1 VPVVIRPSVTL
12 AEVARHAGVSQSTVS
27 YVLSGKRSISPA
39 TRRRVQ
45 RSIATLG
52 YHPHAGARALASR
65 RSNVIAL
72 MVPLREELYLPV
84 MMDFVVAVVAAA
96 RDVDHDVLLLTSAEG
111 PEGVRRVAR
120 TAMVDGLV
128 VMDVAL
134 HDERIPALLEIDRPA
149 VLIGVPESTAGLTCV
164 DLDFHA
170 AGAAC
175 VEHLAD
181 LGHRS
186 VAMIGL
192 APEVYR
198 RGAGFAERSLAG
210 FEARARQRG
219 LRAAHH
225 AFDAAHDDVAP
236 IVAQLL
242 AADDPPTALVVHNE
256 SAQAPLLGALRAAG
270 RSVPEDVSIV
280 AICPDSLA
288 EQSRP
293 RLSSVHLPAAELGRR
308 AVEMLMRKL
317 DGDPAV
323 GATLLPPILTPRES
337 SAAPARAAA

>member
-1 VPVVIRPSVTL
+1 MLCRVVSTQSVTL
-12 AEVARHAGVSQSTVS
+12 AQVARHAGVSQSTVS

-39 TRRRVQ
+39 TRRRVE
-45 RSIATLG
+45 RSIAALG

-84 MMDFVVAVVAAA
+84 MMQFIVSVVTAA
-96 RDVDHDVLLLTSAEG
+96 RGVDHDVLLLTSAEG

-134 HDERIPALLEIDRPA
+134 RDERIPALLEAGRPA
-149 VLIGVPESTAGLTCV
+149 VLIGVPEHTAGLTCV
-164 DLDFHA
+164 DLDFFA

-175 VEHLAD
+175 VEHLAA

-192 APEVYR
+192 DPEVYR

-210 FEARARQRG
+210 FESRARQHG
-219 LRAAHH
+219 LRASHH
-225 AFDAAHDDVAP
+225 AFDATHDDIAV
-236 IVAQLL
+236 LL
-242 AADDPPTALVVHNE
+242 ARLFERRHPPTGLVVHNE
-256 SAQAPLLGALRAAG
+256 SVHGSLLEALRAAG
-270 RSVPEDVSIV
+270 RRVPDDISIV
-280 AICPDSLA
+280 AICPDALA
-288 EQSRP
+288 EQARP
-293 RLSSVHLPAAELGRR
+293 RLSSVHLPAEELGRR
-308 AVEMLMRKL
+308 AVEMLMHKL
-317 DGDPAV
+317 AGGSAV
-323 GATLLPPILTPRES
+323 GATLLPPALTPRES
-337 SAAPARAAA
+337 SAPAV

>member
-1 VPVVIRPSVTL
+1 MSTPSVTL

-39 TRRRVQ
+39 TRRRVE

-72 MVPLREELYLPV
+72 MVPLREELSLPV
-84 MMDFVVAVVAAA
+84 TMEFIAAVVTAA

-111 PEGVRRVAR
+111 PDGVRRVAR

-128 VMDVAL
+128 VMDVAM
-134 HDERIPALLEIDRPA
+134 HDERIPALLEIGRPA
-149 VLIGVPESTAGLTCV
+149 VLIGVPEHPSGLTCV
-164 DLDFHA
+164 DLDFYA

-198 RGAGFAERSLAG
+198 RGSGFAERSLAG
-210 FEARARQRG
+210 FESRARLRG
-219 LRAAHH
+219 LRASHH
-225 AFDAAHDDVAP
+225 ELDAAHDDVA
-236 IVAQLL
+236 ALL
-242 AADDPPTALVVHNE
+242 ARVLDDRDPPTGLVVHNE
-256 SAQAPLLGALRAAG
+256 LALAALLEALRVTG
-270 RSVPEDVSIV
+270 RRVPEDVSLV
-280 AICPDSLA
+280 AICPDAMA
-288 EQSRP
+288 EQTRP
-293 RLSSVHLPAAELGRR
+293 RLSSVALPAEELGRR
-308 AVEMLMRKL
+308 AVEMLMHKL
-317 DGDPAV
+317 GGHAAV
-323 GATLLPPILTPRES
+323 GATLLPPVLTPRES
-337 SAAPARAAA
+337 SAAV

>member
-1 VPVVIRPSVTL
+1 VAVVSPESVTL

-27 YVLSGKRSISPA
+27 YVLSGKRSISAA
-39 TRRRVQ
+39 TRRRVE

-72 MVPLREELYLPV
+72 MVPLREDLYLPV
-84 MMDFVVAVVAAA
+84 MMEFVVSVVGAA
-96 RDVDHDVLLLTSAEG
+96 READHDVLLLTSAEG

-120 TAMVDGLV
+120 TSMVDGLV

-134 HDERIPALLEIDRPA
+134 HDERIPALLEIGRPA

-164 DLDFHA
+164 DLDFYA

-181 LGHRS
+181 LGHRG

-210 FEARARQRG
+210 FESRARQRG
-219 LRAAHH
+219 LRASHH
-225 AFDAAHDDVAP
+225 AFDAAHDDAGALVAR
-236 IVAQLL
+236 LL
-242 AADDPPTALVVHNE
+242 DADEPPTGIVLHNE
-256 SAQAPLLGALRAAG
+256 SAHPPLLAALRAAG
-270 RSVPEDVSIV
+270 RRVPDDVSLV

-293 RLSSVHLPAAELGRR
+293 RLSSVHLPAEELGRR
-308 AVEMLMRKL
+308 AVAMLMHKL
-317 DGDPAV
+317 DGDAAE
-323 GATLLPPILTPRES
+323 GATLLPPTLTPRES
-337 SAAPARAAA
+337 SAAPR

>member
-1 VPVVIRPSVTL
+1 VPVVSPPSVTL

-27 YVLSGKRSISPA
+27 YVLSGKRSISAA
-39 TRRRVQ
+39 TRRRVE

-84 MMDFVVAVVAAA
+84 MMEFIVSVVTAA
-96 RDVDHDVLLLTSAEG
+96 RGVDHDVLLLTSAEG

-134 HDERIPALLEIDRPA
+134 HDERIPALLEIGRPA

-164 DLDFHA
+164 DLDFYA

-210 FEARARQRG
+210 FESRARSRG
-219 LRAAHH
+219 LQASHH
-225 AFDAAHDDVAP
+225 AFDAAHDDVAT
-236 IVAQLL
+236 LL
-242 AADDPPTALVVHNE
+242 AEVFDGDAPPTGLVVHNE
-256 SAQAPLLGALRAAG
+256 SVHAPLLAALRAAG
-270 RSVPEDVSIV
+270 RRLPEDVSVV

-288 EQSRP
+288 EQTRP
-293 RLSSVHLPAAELGRR
+293 RLSSVHLPAEELGRR
-308 AVEMLMRKL
+308 AVAMLMHKL
-317 DGDPAV
+317 GGDSAV
-323 GATLLPPILTPRES
+323 GAVLLPPTLTVRES
-337 SAAPARAAA
+337 SAAPV

>member
-1 VPVVIRPSVTL
+1 MPVVGSESVTL

-27 YVLSGKRSISPA
+27 YVLSGKRSISAA
-39 TRRRVQ
+39 TRRRVE
-45 RSIATLG
+45 RSIAALG

-84 MMDFVVAVVAAA
+84 MMEFIVSVVGAA
-96 RDVDHDVLLLTSAEG
+96 RGVDHDVLLLTSAEG

-134 HDERIPALLEIDRPA
+134 RDERIPALLEIDRPA
-149 VLIGVPESTAGLTCV
+149 VLIGVPETTAGLTCV
-164 DLDFHA
+164 DLDFFA
-170 AGAAC
+170 AGADC

-181 LGHRS
+181 LGHRR

-210 FEARARQRG
+210 FESRARQRALG
-219 LRAAHH
+219 ASHH
-225 AFDAAHDDVAP
+225 AFDAAHDDVTTL
-236 IVAQLL
+236 VAQLL
-242 AADDPPTALVVHNE
+242 AGDDPPTGLVVHNE
-256 SAQAPLLGALRAAG
+256 SVQAPLLDALRAAG
-270 RSVPEDVSIV
+270 HRVPEDISVV

-288 EQSRP
+288 EQARP
-293 RLSSVHLPAAELGRR
+293 RLSSVHLPAEDLGRR
-308 AVEMLMRKL
+308 AVGMLMHKL
-317 DGDPAV
+317 DGDPLV
-323 GATLLPPILTPRES
+323 GATLLPPVLTRRDS
-337 SAAPARAAA
+337 SARA

>member
-1 VPVVIRPSVTL
+1 MLCRVVSTQSVTL
-12 AEVARHAGVSQSTVS
+12 AQVARHAGVSQSTVS

-39 TRRRVQ
+39 TRRRVE
-45 RSIATLG
+45 RSIAALG

-84 MMDFVVAVVAAA
+84 MMQFIVSVVTAA
-96 RDVDHDVLLLTSAEG
+96 RGVDHDVLLLTSAEG

-134 HDERIPALLEIDRPA
+134 RDERIPALLEAGRPA
-149 VLIGVPESTAGLTCV
+149 VLIGVPEQTAGLTCV
-164 DLDFHA
+164 DLDFFA

-175 VEHLAD
+175 VEHLAA

-192 APEVYR
+192 DPEVYR

-210 FEARARQRG
+210 FESRARQHG
-219 LRAAHH
+219 LRASHH
-225 AFDAAHDDVAP
+225 PFDAAHDDIAGLVTR
-236 IVAQLL
+236 LL
-242 AADDPPTALVVHNE
+242 ARRDPPTGLVVHNE
-256 SAQAPLLGALRAAG
+256 SVHGPLLEALRTAG
-270 RSVPEDVSIV
+270 RRVPEDVSVV
-280 AICPDSLA
+280 AICPDAMA

-293 RLSSVHLPAAELGRR
+293 RLSSVHLPAEELGRR
-308 AVEMLMRKL
+308 AVEMLMHKL
-317 DGDPAV
+317 AGGSAV
-323 GATLLPPILTPRES
+323 GATLLPPALTPRES
-337 SAAPARAAA
+337 SAPAV

>member
-1 VPVVIRPSVTL
+1 MSTPSVTL
-12 AEVARHAGVSQSTVS
+12 AQVARHAGVSQSTVS

-39 TRRRVQ
+39 TRRRVE

-72 MVPLREELYLPV
+72 MVPLREELSLPV
-84 MMDFVVAVVAAA
+84 TMEFIAAVVTAA
-96 RDVDHDVLLLTSAEG
+96 RGVDHDVLLLTSAEG
-111 PEGVRRVAR
+111 PDGVRRVAR

-128 VMDVAL
+128 VMDVAMR
-134 HDERIPALLEIDRPA
+134 DERIPALLEIGRPA
-149 VLIGVPESTAGLTCV
+149 VLIGVPEHTAGLTCV

-192 APEVYR
+192 DPEVYR
-198 RGAGFAERSLAG
+198 RGSGFAERSLAG

-219 LRAAHH
+219 LRASHH
-225 AFDAAHDDVAP
+225 ALDAAHDDVGA
-236 IVAQLL
+236 LL
-242 AADDPPTALVVHNE
+242 ARVLGGHEPPTGLVVHNE
-256 SAQAPLLGALRAAG
+256 SALAALLDGLRAAG
-270 RSVPEDVSIV
+270 RRLPDDVSLV
-280 AICPDSLA
+280 AICPDAMA
-288 EQSRP
+288 EQMRP
-293 RLSSVHLPAAELGRR
+293 RLSSVHLPAEELGRR
-308 AVEMLMRKL
+308 AVEMLMHKL
-317 DGDPAV
+317 AGDSAV
-323 GATLLPPILTPRES
+323 GATLLPPVLTPRDS
-337 SAAPARAAA
+337 SAPAA

>member
-1 VPVVIRPSVTL
+1 VRPYALSVVSTPSVTL

-39 TRRRVQ
+39 TRRRVE

-84 MMDFVVAVVAAA
+84 MMEFIVSVVTAA
-96 RDVDHDVLLLTSAEG
+96 RGVDHDVLLLTSAEG

-128 VMDVAL
+128 VMDIAM
-134 HDERIPALLEIDRPA
+134 HDERIPALLEVGRPA
-149 VLIGVPESTAGLTCV
+149 VLIGVPEQTAGLTCV
-164 DLDFHA
+164 DLDFYA

-175 VEHLAD
+175 VEHLAE

-192 APEVYR
+192 DPEVYR
-198 RGAGFAERSLAG
+198 RGAGFAERSRAG
-210 FEARARQRG
+210 FESRARQRG
-219 LRAAHH
+219 LRASHH
-225 AFDAAHDDVAP
+225 AFDAAHDDIA
-236 IVAQLL
+236 ALL
-242 AADDPPTALVVHNE
+242 ERLLDEAVTGLVVHNE
-256 SAQAPLLGALRAAG
+256 SLHGPLLEALRAAG
-270 RSVPEDVSIV
+270 RRVPRTSRSSPS
-280 AICPDSLA
+280 APRRWPSRRGHGCRPCTC
-288 EQSRP
+288 RP
-293 RLSSVHLPAAELGRR
+293 R
-308 AVEMLMRKL
+308 
-317 DGDPAV
+317 
-323 GATLLPPILTPRES
+323 S
-337 SAAPARAAA
+337 SAAARSRC